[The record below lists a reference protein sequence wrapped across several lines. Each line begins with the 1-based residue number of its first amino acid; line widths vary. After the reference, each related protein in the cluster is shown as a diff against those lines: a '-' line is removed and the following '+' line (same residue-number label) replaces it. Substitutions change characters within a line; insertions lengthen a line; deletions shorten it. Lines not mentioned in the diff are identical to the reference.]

1 MDDLYI
7 LLCCGAGMSSG
18 FLAQQM
24 RKAAKKRGIGTR
36 VEAKSQ
42 SNMDDDLPQAD
53 ILLIGPHLAYALD
66 DLEKKCSPH
75 RVPVR
80 VIPKQMYGGLDGESL
95 LDLALEAIQEEY
107 NE

>member
-1 MDDLYI
+1 MDNLYI

-24 RKAAKKRGIGTR
+24 RKAAKKRGIAAR

-42 SNMDDDLPQAD
+42 SNMADDLPEAD

-66 DLEKKCSPH
+66 DLTKQCDPYGI
-75 RVPVR
+75 PVR
-80 VIPKQMYGGLDGESL
+80 TIPKRMYGGLDGEGL
-95 LDLALEAIQEEY
+95 LDLALNTLQEAD